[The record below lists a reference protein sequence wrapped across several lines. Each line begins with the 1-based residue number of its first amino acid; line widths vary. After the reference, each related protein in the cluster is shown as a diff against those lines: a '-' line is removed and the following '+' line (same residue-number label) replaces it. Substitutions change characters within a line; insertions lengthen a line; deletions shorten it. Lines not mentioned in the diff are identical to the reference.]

1 MEQRIGPSTPP
12 VPAAGFDP
20 AYIPGITAPRPDEP
34 KEATEPSPEDAVPD
48 EAAKAADVVDAVD
61 AVEDEQAES
70 ADAAEED
77 DTAEAEATEAEDGDA
92 DEEEADGP
100 VFKASDHRGSISAGR
115 RGVTLLLDGET
126 AEFDWSEIGAV
137 EIDTPRFGRR
147 FSVTVYTTARR
158 WYSADVAA
166 SSRKA
171 LKEWTAELD
180 AVLDTY
186 FEDAKPENAKAKA
199 KAENAKPEKAEPE
212 DTKPED
218 TKAKDT
224 KPEKAEPKDTGSS
237 NTES

>member
-1 MEQRIGPSTPP
+1 M
-12 VPAAGFDP
+12 PAAGFDP

-48 EAAKAADVVDAVD
+48 EAVVAADVVDDVD
-61 AVEDEQAES
+61 AVDDERAES

-77 DTAEAEATEAEDGDA
+77 TADAETADAEAKAEDGG
-92 DEEEADGP
+92 EEEADGP

-137 EIDTPRFGRR
+137 EIDTPRFARR

-186 FEDAKPENAKAKA
+186 FEDTKPEDAKAKD
-199 KAENAKPEKAEPE
+199 KAEPEDAKPEKAASE
-212 DTKPED
+212 
-218 TKAKDT
+218 A
-224 KPEKAEPKDTGSS
+224 AESS
-237 NTES
+237 DTESEATEPSDAKS

>member
-34 KEATEPSPEDAVPD
+34 KEAAEPSREDPVPE
-48 EAAKAADVVDAVD
+48 EAAVAEEAAD
-61 AVEDEQAES
+61 AVEDERAEP
-70 ADAAEED
+70 ADAAEAD
-77 DTAEAEATEAEDGDA
+77 TADKDTAEAEAEEEGEEDGT
-92 DEEEADGP
+92 DGP
-100 VFKASDHRGSISAGR
+100 VFEASDHRGSISAGR

-126 AEFDWSEIGAV
+126 AEFYWSEIGAV

-158 WYSADVAA
+158 WYSADVQAP
-166 SSRKA
+166 SRKS

-186 FEDAKPENAKAKA
+186 FEDAKPED
-199 KAENAKPEKAEPE
+199 AKPEKAASE
-212 DTKPED
+212 D
-218 TKAKDT
+218 
-224 KPEKAEPKDTGSS
+224 AEPADAKS
-237 NTES
+237 

>member
-1 MEQRIGPSTPP
+1 M
-12 VPAAGFDP
+12 PAAGFDP

-34 KEATEPSPEDAVPD
+34 KEAAEPSPEDAVPD
-48 EAAKAADVVDAVD
+48 EAAVAADAVD
-61 AVEDEQAES
+61 DVDDERAES

-77 DTAEAEATEAEDGDA
+77 TAEAEAETAEAVAEDG

-171 LKEWTAELD
+171 LKEWTTELD

-186 FEDAKPENAKAKA
+186 FED
-199 KAENAKPEKAEPE
+199 
-212 DTKPED
+212 TKPED
-218 TKAKDT
+218 TKAKETKPEDAKAKDT
-224 KPEKAEPKDTGSS
+224 KPEDAKAKDTKDKAAESS
-237 NTES
+237 DTESEATEPSDAKS

>member
-1 MEQRIGPSTPP
+1 M
-12 VPAAGFDP
+12 PAAGFDP

-34 KEATEPSPEDAVPD
+34 KEAAEPSPEDAVPD
-48 EAAKAADVVDAVD
+48 EAAVAADAVD
-61 AVEDEQAES
+61 DVDDERAES

-77 DTAEAEATEAEDGDA
+77 TAEAEAETADAAAEAKAEDG

-186 FEDAKPENAKAKA
+186 FED
-199 KAENAKPEKAEPE
+199 
-212 DTKPED
+212 TKPED
-218 TKAKDT
+218 TKAKETKPEDA
-224 KPEKAEPKDTGSS
+224 KPEKAASEAAESS
-237 NTES
+237 DTESEATESEATEPSDAKS

>member
-1 MEQRIGPSTPP
+1 M
-12 VPAAGFDP
+12 PAAGFDP

-34 KEATEPSPEDAVPD
+34 KEAAEPSPEDAVPD
-48 EAAKAADVVDAVD
+48 EAAVAADDVDAVD
-61 AVEDEQAES
+61 DERAES

-77 DTAEAEATEAEDGDA
+77 TAEAKAEDG

-158 WYSADVAA
+158 WYSADIAA

-171 LKEWTAELD
+171 LKEWTTELD

-186 FEDAKPENAKAKA
+186 FEDTKPEDAKAKETKPEDA
-199 KAENAKPEKAEPE
+199 KAEDTKPDKAEPE
-212 DTKPED
+212 KTEPED
-218 TKAKDT
+218 
-224 KPEKAEPKDTGSS
+224 AESS
-237 NTES
+237 DTESEATEPSDAKS

>member
-34 KEATEPSPEDAVPD
+34 KEAAEPSPEDAVPD
-48 EAAKAADVVDAVD
+48 EAAVAADDVDAVD
-61 AVEDEQAES
+61 DERAES

-77 DTAEAEATEAEDGDA
+77 TAEAETADAEAKAEDG

-100 VFKASDHRGSISAGR
+100 DFKASDHRGSISAGR

-158 WYSADVAA
+158 WYSADIAA
-166 SSRKA
+166 SSRKS
-171 LKEWTAELD
+171 LKEWTTELD

-186 FEDAKPENAKAKA
+186 FED
-199 KAENAKPEKAEPE
+199 
-212 DTKPED
+212 TKPED
-218 TKAKDT
+218 TKAKD
-224 KPEKAEPKDTGSS
+224 KAEPEDAEPEKTEPEDAESS
-237 NTES
+237 DTESEATEPSDAKS

>member
-1 MEQRIGPSTPP
+1 M
-12 VPAAGFDP
+12 PAAGFDP

-34 KEATEPSPEDAVPD
+34 KEAAEPSPEDAVPD
-48 EAAKAADVVDAVD
+48 EAAVAADDVD
-61 AVEDEQAES
+61 DERAEA

-77 DTAEAEATEAEDGDA
+77 TADAETADAEAKAEDG

-158 WYSADVAA
+158 WYSADVGA

-186 FEDAKPENAKAKA
+186 FEDAKPEDT
-199 KAENAKPEKAEPE
+199 KAEDTKDKAEDTKDKDEPRDAKPEKAVSEAAESSDTEPS
-212 DTKPED
+212 D
-218 TKAKDT
+218 AK
-224 KPEKAEPKDTGSS
+224 SS
-237 NTES
+237 DAKS